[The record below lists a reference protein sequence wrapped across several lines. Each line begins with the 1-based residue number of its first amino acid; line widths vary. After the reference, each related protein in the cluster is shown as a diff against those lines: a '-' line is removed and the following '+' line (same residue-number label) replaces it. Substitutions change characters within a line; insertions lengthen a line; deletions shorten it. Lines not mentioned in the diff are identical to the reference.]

1 MKTKAAVLRGVNQEW
16 QIEEVELGD
25 PVAGE
30 VQVKLASSG
39 LCHSDHHLRTGQ
51 SPAPMPVVGGHEGA
65 GVVTKVG
72 PGVTRFAEGDH
83 VVTAFIPACGV
94 CGPCSRGQQN
104 ICDEGAGLLTGLSI
118 SDKTHRV
125 TNAAGEGFT
134 QMCLLGT
141 FSPYITVNQASL
153 VKIEDDIPLREAALL
168 GCGVATGW
176 GSATE
181 IGGTKVGDTVV
192 VVGIGGV
199 GINAVQGAKAA
210 GARYVVAVDPVK
222 FKRDMAEKL
231 GATHTFASMEEALPT
246 VGEITWGTMA
256 NTVVITVGEIKGEYI
271 APALAMTGK
280 GGQVVVVGMGD
291 FQAMDVKLNLFEL
304 TLLQKR
310 VQGAIFGGAGPRT
323 QVPKLLNEYRAGQLN
338 LADLVTQTYRLE
350 DINKA
355 YDDMLEGNNIR
366 GMIVYDEADW

>member
-1 MKTKAAVLRGVNQEW
+1 MRTKAAVLNGVNEEW
-16 QIEEVELGD
+16 VIEEVELGD

-30 VQVKLASSG
+30 VQVKLVASG

-51 SPAPMPVVGGHEGA
+51 SPAPLPVVGGHEGA

-125 TNAAGEGFT
+125 TTPDGQGLT

-153 VKIEDDIPLREAALL
+153 VKIEDDIPLKEAALL
-168 GCGVATGW
+168 GCGIATGW

-181 IGGTKVGDTVV
+181 IGGTSVGDTVV

-199 GINAVQGAKAA
+199 GINSVQGAKAA
-210 GARYVVAVDPVK
+210 GARHVVAVDPVK

-231 GATHTFASMEEALPT
+231 GATHTFESMEDALPA
-246 VGEITWGTMA
+246 VGEMTWGTMA
-256 NTVVITVGEIKGEYI
+256 DTVILTVGEIKGEYI
-271 APALAMTGK
+271 APALALTGK

-291 FQAMDVKLNLFEL
+291 YAAMDVKLNLFEL

-338 LADLVTQTYRLE
+338 LSDLVTQTYKLE
-350 DINKA
+350 DINQA